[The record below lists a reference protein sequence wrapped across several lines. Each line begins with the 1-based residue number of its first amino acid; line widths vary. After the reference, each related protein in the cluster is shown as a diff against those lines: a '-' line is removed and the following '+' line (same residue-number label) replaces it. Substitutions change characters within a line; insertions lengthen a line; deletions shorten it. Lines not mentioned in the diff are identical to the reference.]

1 MSSAGVDTAV
11 VLLHAREIIDRWW
24 PLTHLQEENRDLTEQ
39 TGCRRSAL
47 LPAAFTYLVPCDAA
61 AGYTR
66 DDFSRSIDIGAV
78 QGAGVLHIAVL
89 AILSGLHGVNH
100 QSEPELATCVPVT
113 PFVERPQETSPK
125 AHLRVKRWSLEPTG
139 LYLAEHE

>member
-1 MSSAGVDTAV
+1 MQPIA
-11 VLLHAREIIDRWW
+11 
-24 PLTHLQEENRDLTEQ
+24 
-39 TGCRRSAL
+39 RSAL

-66 DDFSRSIDIGAV
+66 DDFSRCIDIGAV

-89 AILSGLHGVNH
+89 AIVSGLHRVKH
-100 QSEPELATCVPVT
+100 HSEPELATCVPVT
-113 PFVERPQETSPK
+113 TFVERPQETSPK
-125 AHLRVKRWSLEPTG
+125 ANFSLKKWSLEPTG